1 MKPKHIIGAV
11 IIAACLGAMF
21 YFSKNFAT
29 PYVTFDEAAKAQG
42 RQVQVMGELVKS
54 AGAALIPESGAYE
67 FSISDPDGKVM
78 RVRTMKGLPS
88 NFEQATQVVA
98 KGAYEDGIFIAS
110 DILTKCPSKYE
121 AKADEAFQKE
131 PGE

>member
-42 RQVQVMGELVKS
+42 RQVQVMGE
-54 AGAALIPESGAYE
+54 AGEERRRRAHP
-67 FSISDPDGKVM
+67 
-78 RVRTMKGLPS
+78 
-88 NFEQATQVVA
+88 
-98 KGAYEDGIFIAS
+98 GIRS
-110 DILTKCPSKYE
+110 L
-121 AKADEAFQKE
+121 
-131 PGE
+131 